1 MHCTDFYSSCISMG
15 LKSCD
20 INVQMKLLF
29 VVLFVL
35 ILKFSVYGTGEPKP
49 VFKGCPCWHEGGSG

>member
-1 MHCTDFYSSCISMG
+1 MG